1 MPTVTACGRRLGP
14 RGDFFTCRHY
24 IMISSLDATATYV
37 DDKREGSTD
46 KTGFG
51 RRGSLD
57 VSCAV
62 CVVGQL
68 ARLELQSKV
77 RHTLAR
83 THISLAISLALAPRA

>member
-1 MPTVTACGRRLGP
+1 
-14 RGDFFTCRHY
+14 
-24 IMISSLDATATYV
+24 MISLDATATYV

-77 RHTLAR
+77 RHTLALVGGR
-83 THISLAISLALAPRA
+83 LADTPGGTTTD